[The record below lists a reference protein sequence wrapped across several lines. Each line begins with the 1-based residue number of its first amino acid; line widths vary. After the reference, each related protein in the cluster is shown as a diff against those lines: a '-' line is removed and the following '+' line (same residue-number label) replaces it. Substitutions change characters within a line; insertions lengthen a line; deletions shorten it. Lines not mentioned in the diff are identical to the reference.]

1 MRESIFKISSTL
13 VKVIKYISF
22 MGAFLISLG
31 TILTFFY
38 KNTIIEMIQSGDIVP
53 IGTYNITFSIILYA
67 CVIGLLISLTFGV
80 SLNNFEKILKNF
92 EDREYFKEEN
102 SRYTRNILISIAV
115 LTLVEMVSALVFHSI
130 NTDNVSLVFDLSIKD
145 YFVNGILMLIAFGA
159 MILFH
164 KGKELKD
171 DSESI
176 V

>member
-145 YFVNGILMLIAFGA
+145 YFVNGI
-159 MILFH
+159 
-164 KGKELKD
+164 
-171 DSESI
+171 
-176 V
+176 